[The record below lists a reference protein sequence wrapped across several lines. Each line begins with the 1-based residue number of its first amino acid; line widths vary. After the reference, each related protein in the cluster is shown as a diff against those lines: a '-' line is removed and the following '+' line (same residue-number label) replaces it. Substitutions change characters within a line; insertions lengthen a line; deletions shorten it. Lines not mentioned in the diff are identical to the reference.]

1 MRRVAL
7 TVGVMAFL
15 LGLVLAGSLAPQA
28 FAGPKMAMIL
38 PGPVEDGDFNAL
50 GYNALKAVAQTH
62 KLEVSHSEKVAV
74 ADAERVAREYLNSG
88 FTIISFHGGQFLSA
102 AQKLAPQFPDASFII
117 ETQIK
122 QVPANV
128 WNINRHFYEGFYPL
142 GVLAALTT
150 KTNKIAYIAGIKLPD
165 FIASL
170 NAVYAAIKETN
181 PKAQLTYAFV
191 GDQNDPLKARQSA
204 QAAISDG
211 ADVIISQ
218 LNLGVIGVT
227 EAVKAS
233 GKPVLVTTFYTDKA
247 QSAPTI
253 YATSLLL
260 DFNMT
265 YREVVGAIL
274 KEQRTGQYAMRPG
287 HAMSL
292 APIHNVPPDVAKKV
306 EAVYKDIANG
316 KPVTEIIDKIIVP

>member
-1 MRRVAL
+1 MMRVLVVFVAI
-7 TVGVMAFL
+7 A
-15 LGLVLAGSLAPQA
+15 LVCSSPLPA
-28 FAGPKMAMIL
+28 FAAPKMAMIL

-50 GYNALKAVAQTH
+50 GYNALKDVAQAH

-88 FTIISFHGGQFLSA
+88 FTIIAFHGGQFLSA
-102 AQKLAPQFPDASFII
+102 AQKLAPQFPDVNFII
-117 ETQIK
+117 ETQTK
-122 QVPANV
+122 QLPPNV

-150 KTNKIAYIAGIKLPD
+150 KTNKIAYIAGIRLPD

-170 NAVYAAIKETN
+170 NAVYTAIKETN
-181 PKAQLTYAFV
+181 PKAEFKYAFV

-204 QAAISDG
+204 QAMIGEG
-211 ADVIISQ
+211 ADVIVSQ

-233 GKPVLVTTFYTDKA
+233 GKPVVVTTFYTDKYQA
-247 QSAPTI
+247 APNI

-265 YREVVGAIL
+265 YREVVGSIL
-274 KEQRTGQYAMRPG
+274 KGQRTGQYAMRPG

-292 APIHNVPPDVAKKV
+292 APIHNIPADVAKRV
-306 EAVYKDIANG
+306 EAVYKDVAGG
-316 KPVTEIIDKIIVP
+316 KQVTEVIDKIIVP